1 VCLQLLVSYGAAAAA
16 ATAATAAAT
25 AATSTTATAADQ
37 ARLSASHATA
47 NNLELLIKMLLL
59 QHRQRCGCNSATVQ
73 DLYHNL
79 FINFIK

>member
-1 VCLQLLVSYGAAAAA
+1 VCLQLLVSYGVAAAA
-16 ATAATAAAT
+16 ATAT

>member
-1 VCLQLLVSYGAAAAA
+1 MPAGVLCCRL
-16 ATAATAAAT
+16 ATER
-25 AATSTTATAADQ
+25 SGPAADQ

-59 QHRQRCGCNSATVQ
+59 QHRQRLRFRGGRDRVQ

>member
-59 QHRQRCGCNSATVQ
+59 QHRQRCGCISKSNQ
-73 DLYHNL
+73 LNL
-79 FINFIK
+79 DSFPLGS

>member
-1 VCLQLLVSYGAAAAA
+1 MCACCCGLAATGTATTA
-16 ATAATAAAT
+16 ATAATA
-25 AATSTTATAADQ
+25 TTAAADQ

-59 QHRQRCGCNSATVQ
+59 QHGHRFGCDSATVQ